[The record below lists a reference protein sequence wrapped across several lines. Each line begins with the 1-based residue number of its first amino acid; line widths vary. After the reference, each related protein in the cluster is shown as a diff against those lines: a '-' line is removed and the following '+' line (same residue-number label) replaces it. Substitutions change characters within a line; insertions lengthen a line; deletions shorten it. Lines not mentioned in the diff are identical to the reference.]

1 MKNNKVKFY
10 MKIAFLGTGLMGG
23 PMAKNLALQGFKVSA
38 WNRTP
43 SKSEVLKK
51 FDVEVKTSISE
62 AVKNADV
69 IVSMLSDGNASH
81 EVQNDENLRANLS
94 PKCTWIEMGS
104 IKPDESRAH
113 SKNFEKINVKY
124 LDAPVSGGTKGA
136 ELGSLAIMV
145 GGDRAVFTKV
155 EDVFKPLGRAVFV
168 GPTGSGQLAKL
179 ANQAIVAITIGAVA
193 EATLLLE
200 EGGADVAAVRN
211 ALLGGFADS
220 TILQQHGKRMNERNF
235 EPGGPSRLHLKD
247 LTNILEQ
254 AKALDID
261 LPFSTSAYH
270 RYTRLVNSLN
280 GSELDHSALFL
291 ELLNRNGRKI

>member
-1 MKNNKVKFY
+1 

-23 PMAKNLALQGFKVSA
+23 PMAKNLAVAGFKVSA

-43 SKSEVLKK
+43 SKAAFLKD
-51 FDVEVKTSISE
+51 FQVDIKTLPSE
-62 AVKNADV
+62 AVQDADV
-69 IVSMLSDGNASH
+69 IISMLSDGDAGQ
-81 EVQNDENLRANLS
+81 EIQKDEKLRVNLS
-94 PKCTWIEMGS
+94 PQSTWIEMGS

-113 SKNFEKINVKY
+113 SRNLGKIDVEY

-136 ELGSLAIMV
+136 ENGSLAIMV
-145 GGDRAVFTKV
+145 GGNRSVFTKV

-200 EGGADVAAVRN
+200 EGGADVGAVRD

-220 TILQQHGKRMNERNF
+220 IILQQHGKRMSDRNF
-235 EPGGPSRLHLKD
+235 VPGGPSRLHLKD
-247 LTNILEQ
+247 LQNILLE
-254 AKALDID
+254 AKALKID
-261 LPFSTSAYH
+261 LPFCQSAH
-270 RYTRLVNSLN
+270 DRYWRLVKLLKNP
-280 GSELDHSALFL
+280 ELDHSALFL
-291 ELLNRNGRKI
+291 ELLDINGRTT